1 MHSSDKPFTSERIG
15 KVTLEANGNT
25 LRIRCSSNGQRYT
38 HAVGRV
44 DRPKDIKLG
53 RQIAEKIDH
62 AIKAGQ
68 FSSAWQGLKGESTT
82 VPPLKVV
89 KDKPPQV
96 DLLDIWDQHVEHKKM
111 AVNSKNRVGLKGKTL
126 EEYDN
131 LRQILVKLGDDLCFE
146 PLRFRTKLLEVTTH
160 DQARRVIQYLSAA
173 CDFGNRYGLCTTN
186 PFSEMRQD
194 FTRKRAEDHGK
205 GANAFTQEE
214 KERII
219 EAFRT
224 DRYYQTYT
232 NLVSFW
238 FMTGCRPSEGLSL
251 HWGDVSPD
259 CDKVTFRGSYQKVKD
274 PETGHYVFKW
284 QDASKNNK
292 VRTIPLTSACQQ
304 LLLSIRPDN
313 PSDDA
318 LVFSS
323 PRNAEIIDY
332 QNANRADGW
341 WRKVVDP
348 IKQGTTP
355 YNCRDTFITEQIM
368 KGDSD
373 TIIGR
378 YCDTSPGMIN
388 KSYRDDKHLEKIRL
402 TE

>member
-25 LRIRCSSNGQRYT
+25 LRIRCSYKNQRYT

-44 DRPKDIKLG
+44 DRPKDVKLG

-68 FSSAWQGLKGESTT
+68 FYSAWQELKGESTAGP
-82 VPPLKVV
+82 VLKVV

-96 DLLDIWDQHVEHKKM
+96 DLLDIWDQHVEHKKT

-126 EEYDN
+126 EEYNN

-146 PLRFRTKLLEVTTH
+146 PLRFRTALLEVTTQ

-173 CDFGNRYGLCTTN
+173 CDFGNRYGLCTAN

-214 KERII
+214 KDQVLA
-219 EAFRT
+219 AFRT
-224 DRYYQTYT
+224 DRYYHTYT

-251 HWGDVSPD
+251 HWGDVSQD
-259 CDKVTFRGSYQKVKD
+259 CSKVTFRGSYQKIKD
-274 PETGHYVFKW
+274 PETGHCMFKW

-292 VRTIPLTSACQQ
+292 TRTIPLTSACQQ
-304 LLLSIRPDN
+304 LLLSIKPEN

-318 LVFSS
+318 LVFPS
-323 PRNAEIIDY
+323 PRNGRVIDY

-355 YNCRDTFITEQIM
+355 YNCRDTFITEQII
-368 KGDSD
+368 KGQSD
-373 TIIGR
+373 TYIAY
-378 YCDTSPGMIN
+378 YCDTSSSVIDQ
-388 KSYRDDKHLEKIRL
+388 KYRDGRQLVNMRPAE
-402 TE
+402 